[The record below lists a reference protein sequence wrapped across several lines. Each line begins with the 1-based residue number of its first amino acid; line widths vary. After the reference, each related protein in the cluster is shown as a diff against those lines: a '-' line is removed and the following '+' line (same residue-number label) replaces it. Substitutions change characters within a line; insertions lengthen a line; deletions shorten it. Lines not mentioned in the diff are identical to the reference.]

1 MALSGI
7 RTCNRPGRSLSW
19 FPSRLQIVTEPRLAG
34 EPRRITGLR
43 VEERGM
49 LRLDPGCSLAF
60 RPVKYVPFEE
70 RRKASS
76 TSAEYPRPGLSAR
89 FPELESRVIQEILT
103 LRLHGSAIPR
113 RSVQVHQI
121 TRTGA
126 AAAAAECSSTRPAR
140 RSARSRPRA
149 GERAVVSAI
158 YSYRFAFIFEASTD
172 WVIDR

>member
-76 TSAEYPRPGLSAR
+76 TSAEYPRPDLSAR
-89 FPELESRVIQEILT
+89 FPELESRVIQEIRT

-113 RSVQVHQI
+113 RSVQVHHHPNWGGGSGGGVQFNP
-121 TRTGA
+121 TTSTFGKVTTKGGGTGG
-126 AAAAAECSSTRPAR
+126 
-140 RSARSRPRA
+140 
-149 GERAVVSAI
+149 GERNLQLSLRL
-158 YSYRFAFIFEASTD
+158 YF
-172 WVIDR
+172 